1 MKSCKQAS
9 FLMSKKLD
17 TSLSI
22 IESISLKIHLAMCK
36 SCAECDS
43 QLLSI
48 HTLCQK
54 RHIDTSMKNT
64 DTTQ

>member
-17 TSLSI
+17 TSLSL
-22 IESISLKIHLAMCK
+22 IETISLKIHLALCK
-36 SCAECDS
+36 NCTECDS

-48 HTLCQK
+48 RTLCQK
-54 RHIDTSMKNT
+54 RHIDIATKDN
-64 DTTQ
+64 DTTS

>member
-9 FLMSKKLD
+9 LLMSKKLD
-17 TSLSI
+17 IPLSVM
-22 IESISLKIHLAMCK
+22 ESISLKIHLALCK

-54 RHIDTSMKNT
+54 RHIDTSIKDNDAT
-64 DTTQ
+64 

>member
-17 TSLSI
+17 TSLSF
-22 IESISLKIHLAMCK
+22 IESISLKIHLVLCK

-54 RHIDTSMKNT
+54 RHIDIATKDNDSTS
-64 DTTQ
+64 

>member
-17 TSLSI
+17 TALTLT
-22 IESISLKIHLAMCK
+22 ESISLKIHVVMCK

-54 RHIDTSMKNT
+54 RHVDIT
-64 DTTQ
+64 DKDNDAT